1 MKYFASSSTG
11 TTAFDLIREMLY
23 SNLYYNIS
31 VNINCVPKYY
41 LEPNNIIY
49 VSDSKSNIYGDCII
63 TQYTLPL
70 GYNGNMSI
78 TTNQAIVRV

>member
-1 MKYFASSSTG
+1 MKYFSSSGTG

-31 VNINCVPKYY
+31 VTINCVPKYY

-49 VSDSKSNIYGDCII
+49 ISDDKSNIYGDYVINQFTI
-63 TQYTLPL
+63 PL
-70 GYNGNMSI
+70 TYNGTMSI